1 MTIISNSPKKQNN
14 IRNKIKNAEV
24 VYYNNARALPTSRAS
39 SETNQ
44 VSFSDKNSTQAK
56 PKKNLMEDIKENI
69 EAKEVEKKNKKSVKQ
84 SLDEKIQNDKKARE
98 ERIKKIK
105 QVIARKQKIDKVT
118 DKKITGK

>member
-1 MTIISNSPKKQNN
+1 
-14 IRNKIKNAEV
+14 
-24 VYYNNARALPTSRAS
+24 PTSRAS

-84 SLDEKIQNDKKARE
+84 RLDEKIQNDKKGRKQ
-98 ERIKKIK
+98 RIEKIK

-118 DKKITGK
+118 DKK